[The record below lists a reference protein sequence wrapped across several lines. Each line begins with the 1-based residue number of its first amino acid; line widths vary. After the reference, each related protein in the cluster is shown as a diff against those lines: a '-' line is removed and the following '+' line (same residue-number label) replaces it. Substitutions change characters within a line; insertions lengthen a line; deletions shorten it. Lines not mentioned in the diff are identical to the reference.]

1 MHKALSMKRQTI
13 QGSWRRAASYIAP
26 AGFLLALGCAGTQ
39 PPTQQMADVQ
49 AANRSAQELGAQD
62 NPRAQLH
69 LKLAEEQLEHARKA
83 MADDENERAASLLMR
98 AKADA
103 ELAIA
108 LTREDDANV
117 QSTKAVEKSDSQR
130 STNRLLGATP

>member
-1 MHKALSMKRQTI
+1 MKTSILTI
-13 QGSWRRAASYIAP
+13 TSP
-26 AGFLLALGCAGTQ
+26 LLLALGCAGTYP

-49 AANRSAQELGAQD
+49 SADRSAIELGAQK

-69 LKLAEEQLEHARKA
+69 LKLAEEQLALAKTA
-83 MADDENERAASLLMR
+83 MDDEENKAAGSLLAR

-108 LTREDDANV
+108 LTREDNAKL
-117 QSTKAVEKSDSQR
+117 QAHKAVDESNAQR
-130 STNRLLGATP
+130 SQNAQPGAAQ

>member
-1 MHKALSMKRQTI
+1 MKTSI
-13 QGSWRRAASYIAP
+13 VKLTTP
-26 AGFLLALGCAGTQ
+26 LLFALGCGASYP

-49 AANRSAQELGAQD
+49 SADRSAIELGAQK

-69 LKLAEEQLEHARKA
+69 LKLAEEQLALAKTA
-83 MADDENERAASLLMR
+83 IDDDDNKGAGSLLAR

-108 LTREDDANV
+108 LTREDSAKM
-117 QSTKAVEKSDSQR
+117 QAHKAVDQSNAER
-130 STNRLLGATP
+130 SKNVEQGAAQ

>member
-1 MHKALSMKRQTI
+1 MKTSIITLTTALL
-13 QGSWRRAASYIAP
+13 
-26 AGFLLALGCAGTQ
+26 FALGCGASYP

-49 AANRSAQELGAQD
+49 SADRSAIELGAQK

-69 LKLAEEQLEHARKA
+69 LKLAEEQLALAKTAIE
-83 MADDENERAASLLMR
+83 DDDNTGAGSLLAR

-108 LTREDDANV
+108 LTREDSAKMQAHTAVDQSNAERSKNV
-117 QSTKAVEKSDSQR
+117 EP
-130 STNRLLGATP
+130 GAAQ